1 MKDTLL
7 LTKILLKSSFTKNKK
22 SNIGTFFIYL
32 LAYGILIFYM
42 CFMNYEMV
50 TQLKATNTESV
61 FLNLTFLAITNLIIF
76 QNVVTSI
83 NILFFSK
90 DVEYILPLPISS
102 KKFLVAKIN
111 CLLVSEY
118 IISAIMLL
126 PALIMYGVVL
136 NYGIHYYFVA
146 ILVFFIFPIL
156 PVLLVVFVMSIILRF
171 TKFIKNKDFA
181 QYLSIIMTIIICFMV
196 LFSDNMNEDFDVA
209 KMNNE
214 IQIANNLANSMSN
227 YIITLKPAINTLYNY
242 NNFDGVKNLVILCTE
257 TILGYVILTN
267 VIQKFYIKIVINAVS
282 SGGKVSKIKDTNKV
296 FKQKSIGISYIKKEI
311 LVLCRNAVFLIQCVL
326 PIIIFPMI
334 ILGPLMISISNGSEE
349 GKELLKVF
357 ASDKNSF
364 WLSIRLILIQT
375 LIAFNFISITSISK
389 DGKDAYVMKYL
400 PLEPYKQVRYKLLTS
415 VILNM
420 IEIVSV
426 IVFSLFIEKV
436 IGFEYIIML
445 MIIGTLMNILTNY
458 ILVLI
463 DLKKPK
469 IDWTNEY
476 TVVKQNFNM
485 IFNFI
490 VAGIICF
497 TLIVSTA
504 ITNSIYEYFIILAI
518 IITIIIALIDS
529 ATKRNNNKLLN
540 KIEG

>member
-22 SNIGTFFIYL
+22 SSIGTFFIYL
-32 LAYGILIFYM
+32 LSYGIIVTYM
-42 CFMNYEMV
+42 CFMSYEMV
-50 TQLKATNTESV
+50 TQLKATNMENI
-61 FLNLTFLAITNLIIF
+61 FLNLSFFAMVNLIIF

-83 NILFFSK
+83 NILFFSR

-102 KKFLVAKIN
+102 NKFLAAKIN

-136 NYGIHYYFVA
+136 NCGILYYVVT
-146 ILVFFIFPIL
+146 ILVFFIFPVL
-156 PVLLVVFVMSIILRF
+156 PVLLVVFVMSIIMRF
-171 TKFIKNKDFA
+171 TQFIKNKDFA
-181 QYLSIIMTIIICFMV
+181 QYLSIFMTIIICFMV
-196 LFSDNMNEDFDVA
+196 LFSDNINEDIDVA

-214 IQIANNLANSMSN
+214 IQIVNNLANGMSN
-227 YIITLKPAINTLYNY
+227 YIITLKPAIKALSNY
-242 NNFDGVKNLVILCTE
+242 NNLDGLKNLILLCIE
-257 TILGYVILTN
+257 TILGYGIFMY
-267 VIQKFYIKIVINAVS
+267 VIQKFYIKIVINVVS
-282 SGGKVSKIKDTNKV
+282 SGNKSHKIKNVSKAFRK
-296 FKQKSIGISYIKKEI
+296 KSIGISYIKKEI
-311 LVLCRNAVFLIQCVL
+311 LVLCRNAVFLIQCAL

-357 ASDKNSF
+357 ANDKNAF
-364 WLSIRLILIQT
+364 WLSIRLILIQV
-375 LIAFNFISITSISK
+375 LIAFNFISITSVSR

-400 PLEPYKQVRYKLLTS
+400 PVAPYKQVRYKLLTS
-415 VILNM
+415 VVLNM
-420 IEIVSV
+420 FEILSV
-426 IVFSLFIEKV
+426 ILFSLFIENV
-436 IGFEYIIML
+436 IKFEYIIML
-445 MIIGTLMNILTNY
+445 TIIGTLMNILTNY
-458 ILVLI
+458 VLVLI

-469 IDWTNEY
+469 LDWTNEY

-490 VAGIICF
+490 VTGIICF
-497 TLIVSTA
+497 ALILGTG
-504 ITNSIYEYFIILAI
+504 ITNSIYEYFGVFAIVMAVIIAI
-518 IITIIIALIDS
+518 IDIS
-529 ATKRNNNKLLN
+529 VKRKNNKLLN